1 MTTLFQHLILAQD
14 LLSQWMEEKVN
25 LTSGLEPEIDCT
37 YEADGWERHEL
48 QSDVKR
54 EWDKLLADNYD
65 DYGLQLATDTP
76 IKQTKGGIV
85 SELI

>member
-1 MTTLFQHLILAQD
+1 
-14 LLSQWMEEKVN
+14 MEEKVN